1 MIIWNSS
8 SFPALYSSCSE
19 LNHKK
24 IQYCSSSGLSRLC
37 SSFLDLSNFLISGK
51 SSNEKKPET
60 RNSWNEE
67 FPETRKILK
76 RGISWNEEILS
87 HHRLLCFI
95 TNIKRNTAGLSA
107 RVIRECE
114 ASDSGWPADC
124 TTGVSLIWSIGHFL
138 PRCHP
143 PPRIDG
149 YGCVDNAAKGKGE
162 WQGGWQGSNS
172 CNTRLTSSKTDL
184 EQRLVNT
191 WTVEHFLLEVCVSF
205 AQCDVDESTKGDYF
219 TDEDVKD
226 KSFLDTFHCNH
237 FQPHLMWSQLA
248 TFRWLPESANDHN

>member
-107 RVIRECE
+107 SALTAIRP
-114 ASDSGWPADC
+114 ALFLRLTLRHALPGQWTSVGARNWQDQDSFFLN
-124 TTGVSLIWSIGHFL
+124 SLNTFALFSSSLGGHF
-138 PRCHP
+138 
-143 PPRIDG
+143 
-149 YGCVDNAAKGKGE
+149 
-162 WQGGWQGSNS
+162 
-172 CNTRLTSSKTDL
+172 
-184 EQRLVNT
+184 
-191 WTVEHFLLEVCVSF
+191 HFE
-205 AQCDVDESTKGDYF
+205 
-219 TDEDVKD
+219 
-226 KSFLDTFHCNH
+226 
-237 FQPHLMWSQLA
+237 M
-248 TFRWLPESANDHN
+248 

>member
-8 SFPALYSSCSE
+8 FFPALYSSCSE

-107 RVIRECE
+107 RALPDFWWGGKKE
-114 ASDSGWPADC
+114 A
-124 TTGVSLIWSIGHFL
+124 
-138 PRCHP
+138 
-143 PPRIDG
+143 
-149 YGCVDNAAKGKGE
+149 GE
-162 WQGGWQGSNS
+162 WTGHGLRTLLGSLANKYALFFFKS
-172 CNTRLTSSKTDL
+172 RLSSMTDL
-184 EQRLVNT
+184 NNFKNHICWSFKVFESMT
-191 WTVEHFLLEVCVSF
+191 WIRWSM
-205 AQCDVDESTKGDYF
+205 
-219 TDEDVKD
+219 
-226 KSFLDTFHCNH
+226 
-237 FQPHLMWSQLA
+237 LMR
-248 TFRWLPESANDHN
+248 TRR

>member
-8 SFPALYSSCSE
+8 FFPALYSSCSE

-107 RVIRECE
+107 TFLLTFTFIRC
-114 ASDSGWPADC
+114 
-124 TTGVSLIWSIGHFL
+124 IHFFLTLFFPPPLTLL
-138 PRCHP
+138 PR
-143 PPRIDG
+143 
-149 YGCVDNAAKGKGE
+149 N
-162 WQGGWQGSNS
+162 NF
-172 CNTRLTSSKTDL
+172 
-184 EQRLVNT
+184 LVGIFQFLSH
-191 WTVEHFLLEVCVSF
+191 TV
-205 AQCDVDESTKGDYF
+205 T
-219 TDEDVKD
+219 
-226 KSFLDTFHCNH
+226 
-237 FQPHLMWSQLA
+237 A
-248 TFRWLPESANDHN
+248 TAWIARC

>member
-107 RVIRECE
+107 NEVGVFYPSLHPWFDTNVWSFATRKWKEILRKEK
-114 ASDSGWPADC
+114 SWTWSGVGRLG
-124 TTGVSLIWSIGHFL
+124 TGQKNYNLQPFCFSSVLSPPNEDFFGKQQIYSLQQFVSLS
-138 PRCHP
+138 
-143 PPRIDG
+143 
-149 YGCVDNAAKGKGE
+149 VA
-162 WQGGWQGSNS
+162 
-172 CNTRLTSSKTDL
+172 
-184 EQRLVNT
+184 
-191 WTVEHFLLEVCVSF
+191 VS
-205 AQCDVDESTKGDYF
+205 
-219 TDEDVKD
+219 
-226 KSFLDTFHCNH
+226 
-237 FQPHLMWSQLA
+237 
-248 TFRWLPESANDHN
+248 

>member
-24 IQYCSSSGLSRLC
+24 IQYCSSSELSRLC

-107 RVIRECE
+107 KAISAPSSNE
-114 ASDSGWPADC
+114 ATLAKQYSLPGSLSWKTQTSFHFRRQ
-124 TTGVSLIWSIGHFL
+124 TT
-138 PRCHP
+138 
-143 PPRIDG
+143 
-149 YGCVDNAAKGKGE
+149 
-162 WQGGWQGSNS
+162 
-172 CNTRLTSSKTDL
+172 
-184 EQRLVNT
+184 
-191 WTVEHFLLEVCVSF
+191 
-205 AQCDVDESTKGDYF
+205 
-219 TDEDVKD
+219 
-226 KSFLDTFHCNH
+226 TFV
-237 FQPHLMWSQLA
+237 
-248 TFRWLPESANDHN
+248 

>member
-1 MIIWNSS
+1 MASCLTEIHKPWCTNWLGNAIGWSALAEQTFSRDLSMGQIHVRCQMIIWNSS
-8 SFPALYSSCSE
+8 FFPALYSSCSE

-95 TNIKRNTAGLSA
+95 TNIKRNTAGLSS
-107 RVIRECE
+107 RREM
-114 ASDSGWPADC
+114 
-124 TTGVSLIWSIGHFL
+124 
-138 PRCHP
+138 
-143 PPRIDG
+143 
-149 YGCVDNAAKGKGE
+149 N
-162 WQGGWQGSNS
+162 
-172 CNTRLTSSKTDL
+172 
-184 EQRLVNT
+184 
-191 WTVEHFLLEVCVSF
+191 
-205 AQCDVDESTKGDYF
+205 
-219 TDEDVKD
+219 
-226 KSFLDTFHCNH
+226 
-237 FQPHLMWSQLA
+237 M
-248 TFRWLPESANDHN
+248 

>member
-8 SFPALYSSCSE
+8 FFPALYSSCSE

-107 RVIRECE
+107 RP
-114 ASDSGWPADC
+114 GWPNRPDPPGWPDWPREAVGELSNVINC
-124 TTGVSLIWSIGHFL
+124 QYPVTISQPVSQWRSSVQEMLAHLKSRNWALGVFT
-138 PRCHP
+138 
-143 PPRIDG
+143 
-149 YGCVDNAAKGKGE
+149 K
-162 WQGGWQGSNS
+162 
-172 CNTRLTSSKTDL
+172 
-184 EQRLVNT
+184 
-191 WTVEHFLLEVCVSF
+191 SF
-205 AQCDVDESTKGDYF
+205 RFPVDEQYCQVKFESFGF
-219 TDEDVKD
+219 TNKQV
-226 KSFLDTFHCNH
+226 CH
-237 FQPHLMWSQLA
+237 FYLHQYNA
-248 TFRWLPESANDHN
+248 F

>member
-8 SFPALYSSCSE
+8 FFPALYSSCSE

-107 RVIRECE
+107 RQFSHHPLLYSIQWEWFVPSPWSPHSVLSPRLALSFCIICNMHNCPLGL
-114 ASDSGWPADC
+114 AHLWANVQSCYKKKNPKWSWSGRSAGD
-124 TTGVSLIWSIGHFL
+124 LDASIGFQTLLMIWGKFLFGQTVIFL
-138 PRCHP
+138 PDSIWDGA
-143 PPRIDG
+143 IDE
-149 YGCVDNAAKGKGE
+149 VDGKLKIS
-162 WQGGWQGSNS
+162 W
-172 CNTRLTSSKTDL
+172 
-184 EQRLVNT
+184 
-191 WTVEHFLLEVCVSF
+191 
-205 AQCDVDESTKGDYF
+205 
-219 TDEDVKD
+219 
-226 KSFLDTFHCNH
+226 
-237 FQPHLMWSQLA
+237 
-248 TFRWLPESANDHN
+248 

>member
-8 SFPALYSSCSE
+8 FFPALYSSCSE

-107 RVIRECE
+107 SDDGDDDGDDGGPKFGLQTRVPLLRFLWWCILAFNFCGMSSFRL
-114 ASDSGWPADC
+114 S
-124 TTGVSLIWSIGHFL
+124 SI
-138 PRCHP
+138 
-143 PPRIDG
+143 
-149 YGCVDNAAKGKGE
+149 
-162 WQGGWQGSNS
+162 
-172 CNTRLTSSKTDL
+172 
-184 EQRLVNT
+184 
-191 WTVEHFLLEVCVSF
+191 LLS
-205 AQCDVDESTKGDYF
+205 
-219 TDEDVKD
+219 
-226 KSFLDTFHCNH
+226 
-237 FQPHLMWSQLA
+237 
-248 TFRWLPESANDHN
+248 